1 MELDRR
7 CRILV
12 ALLVLVWDR
21 LSFCCRRVPCEK
33 MHWSLMNRLLSP
45 TVLPINDA
53 KPICG
58 ALTQAAVAAKSLT
71 SLLSPSAS
79 I

>member
-33 MHWSLMNRLLSP
+33 MHWSLMNWLLSP

-53 KPICG
+53 KPTKPDTEPKWECRKRSKR
-58 ALTQAAVAAKSLT
+58 VSLNRRRV
-71 SLLSPSAS
+71 
-79 I
+79 